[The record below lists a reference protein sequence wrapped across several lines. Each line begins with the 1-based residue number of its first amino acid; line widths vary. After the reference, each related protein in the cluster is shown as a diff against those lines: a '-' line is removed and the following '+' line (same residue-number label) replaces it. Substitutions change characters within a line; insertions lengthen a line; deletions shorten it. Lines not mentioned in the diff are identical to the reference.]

1 MKLSVIIPVYNVE
14 KYLDRCVLSALS
26 LSCDKE
32 IILVDDGST
41 DASGELCDVWAKKD
55 RRVRVIHRKNAGLS
69 AARNVGISAATG
81 DYILLLDADDLLDP
95 VETDRLLS
103 SIDPEAELAVGL
115 YKLYF
120 EDGERLELEPSL
132 PPLIYGTQSR
142 DELLRR
148 IPPDGSSFYLTAWRF
163 VVRREWLVQSSL
175 FFLPDIYHE
184 DEDWATRL
192 LCRAKRVTVVNSYFY
207 LYRQGRSG
215 SITARVRPKHITD
228 SLTVLGRD
236 NALLADPELSETA
249 AEFVRSRMSRLFLRC
264 LIYLP
269 ILPDAERRRAALE
282 LEALRELCLPRIG
295 GLRGAISRASV
306 GLLGIRRAA
315 SLLCLL
321 HRVKNRGGLV

>member
-1 MKLSVIIPVYNVE
+1 MRLSVIIPVYNVE

-55 RRVRVIHRKNAGLS
+55 RRVRVIHRENAGLS
-69 AARNVGISAATG
+69 SARNVGISAATG

-103 SIDPEAELAVGL
+103 SIDPEAELTVGL

-120 EDGERLELEPSL
+120 EDGERLENEPDL
-132 PPLIYGTQSR
+132 PPLLYGTQSC
-142 DELLRR
+142 DELLR

-163 VVRREWLVQSSL
+163 VVRREWLIKNSL
-175 FFLPDIYHE
+175 FFLPGIYHE
-184 DEDWATRL
+184 DEDWTTRL
-192 LCRAKRVTVVNSYFY
+192 LCRAKRVTVVDSYFY
-207 LYRQGRSG
+207 LYRQGRAG
-215 SITARVRPKHITD
+215 SITSSVSPKHITD

-269 ILPDAERRRAALE
+269 ILPHAERRRAVLE
-282 LEALRELCLPRIG
+282 LEGLCELCLPRIG
-295 GLRGAISRASV
+295 GLRGAIARASV